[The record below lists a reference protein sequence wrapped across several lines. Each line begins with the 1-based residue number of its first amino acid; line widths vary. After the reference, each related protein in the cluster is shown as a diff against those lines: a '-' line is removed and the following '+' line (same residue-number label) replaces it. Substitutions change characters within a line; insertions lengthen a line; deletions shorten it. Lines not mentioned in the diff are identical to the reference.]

1 MSQPGQRRFYGEA
14 VLVMLLFVSLSLLAA
29 CSSRKPAPTA
39 LHPKVANV
47 RTLLVVPFGIAAEG
61 YQVGSTARCSM
72 CGTIFVTGPTA
83 PGNAKYMTDQLLT
96 YLKAKTDYTLIPP
109 GAGAGVRAHI
119 LSQTVDMPERDLLLQ
134 MGRKLNADAVVSGK
148 IFRFRQRVG
157 TSYAVDTPA
166 SVAFSMYLLRVTDG
180 DMIWAGNFDE
190 TQRPLSDDLL
200 QISTWAK
207 RGARFLTAEELAH
220 FGLTKVLATFPVP

>member
-1 MSQPGQRRFYGEA
+1 
-14 VLVMLLFVSLSLLAA
+14 
-29 CSSRKPAPTA
+29 
-39 LHPKVANV
+39 
-47 RTLLVVPFGIAAEG
+47 
-61 YQVGSTARCSM
+61 M
-72 CGTIFVTGPTA
+72 CGTIFITGPSA
-83 PGNAKYMTDQLLT
+83 PGDDKYMTDQLLT

-109 GAGAGVRAHI
+109 GAGAGVRAQI
-119 LSQTVDMPERDLLLQ
+119 LSESVDMPERDLLLK
-134 MGRKLNADAVVSGK
+134 MGRKLGADAVVSGK
-148 IFRFRQRVG
+148 IFRFQQRVG

-166 SVAFSMYLLRVTDG
+166 SVAFSMYLLRVADG

-220 FGLTKVLATFPVP
+220 TGLTKVMAAFPVP

>member
-1 MSQPGQRRFYGEA
+1 
-14 VLVMLLFVSLSLLAA
+14 
-29 CSSRKPAPTA
+29 
-39 LHPKVANV
+39 
-47 RTLLVVPFGIAAEG
+47 
-61 YQVGSTARCSM
+61 M
-72 CGTIFVTGPTA
+72 CGTIFITGPTA
-83 PGNAKYMTDQLLT
+83 PGNAEYMTDQLLT
-96 YLKAKTDYTLIPP
+96 HLKTKTDYTLIPP

-134 MGRKLNADAVVSGK
+134 MGRKLGADAVVSGK
-148 IFRFRQRVG
+148 IFRFRQRIG

-166 SVAFSMYLLRVTDG
+166 SVAFSMYLLRVADG

-207 RGARFLTAEELAH
+207 RGGRFLTAEELAYS
-220 FGLTKVLATFPVP
+220 GLAKVMATFPVP